1 MRVLVTG
8 GGGFIG
14 SHVVDKLI
22 EDGHTP
28 RIFDLSASPYHSPLE
43 VETFTGSIT
52 DPANLDL
59 AMRDCD
65 AVIHLAAVADVGH
78 VLADPVLAE
87 EVNTRGTLNVLEA
100 ACRAKVGRVVYGSTT
115 WVYSDC
121 VEQEVDEE
129 TPIPA
134 PRHLYTATKLAGETY
149 CAGYAELYDLES
161 TVLRFGIPY
170 GPRARAA
177 GVVAKFTDLA
187 FEGKPLTI
195 AGDGSTT
202 RSFIY
207 VEDLA
212 DGIVAALAPEAA
224 GRTYN
229 LSGDEV
235 VTILEIAERVQE
247 NTDDCEIV
255 HTPPRPGDF
264 PGKTIS
270 NRRALAE
277 LGWKADTSFKEG
289 VRRYVEWVRG
299 TTRPPDPVPGK
310 KPSLNGNDRAV
321 GALLAGAAG
330 REDRPPRVLVLSAD
344 IGEGHDLP
352 ARMIKAEV
360 EEEIPGTEVEI
371 ADGLRAMGRLT
382 TAVVRGGS
390 KVTFRWLPWLFDF
403 QYWLIAKF
411 APTRSLAHH
420 LNYALGAHGLLRL
433 IEKHDPDVVISTYP
447 GVTAVLG
454 MLRENRRL
462 LIPVQSAITDLAGLR
477 YWAHPGVDMHYVTHP
492 ESIEEVER
500 LAGPGSVEW
509 TRPPISPEF
518 LMPRTRVDAR
528 EALDVAAHARLVLVS
543 GGGWGVGDLE
553 GAIEAALSGE
563 DTTVVCITGRN
574 EGAREKLEQRYGGNE
589 RVRILGFTDQMSDWM
604 AAADAMIHST
614 AGLTVLEAH
623 IRGCP
628 VVSFGFS
635 VGHLRANNAAF
646 ERFGLAEVARTEHEL
661 EGVLRHLSR
670 ERRPPDS
677 SFASLPSIASR
688 ALSVRPR
695 VRPQPVW
702 RLRVERVAT
711 AVSLVAV
718 AVVLFFTV
726 VDREA
731 PYKVIAK
738 PLEGRIHIGKD
749 NDEASPAVSGA
760 SPAGRSASCRI
771 GHERR
776 RALIRALLGAAAGA
790 GTIVHAGPALAP
802 IVPGLG
808 EALGI
813 EMRVP
818 AADGVALTFDD
829 GPHPQGTPAVLEAL
843 HEHGAVATFF
853 LAGEQVERRPALA
866 AEIVAAGHRVELHCH
881 RHRNLLRL
889 TVREFLEDAERA
901 RTAIEDASGQEI
913 ADYRPPYG
921 IFSAATLRAVRSRGW
936 RPVLWSRWGRDWA
949 RSATPESI
957 ARRSCAHLR
966 AGDVVLLHD
975 ADYYSARGSWVRTAA
990 ALPPILAELESRG
1003 LKTAA
1008 LRR

>member
-14 SHVVDKLI
+14 SHVVDRLI
-22 EDGHTP
+22 GRGITP

-52 DPANLDL
+52 DAANLDL

-121 VEQEVDEE
+121 PEQEVDEE

-247 NTDDCEIV
+247 NTDNCEIV

-270 NRRALAE
+270 NQRALAE
-277 LGWKADTSFKEG
+277 LGWKAETNFKEG
-289 VRRYVEWVRG
+289 VRKYVEWVRC

-310 KPSLNGNDRAV
+310 RPSLNGNDHAA
-321 GALLAGAAG
+321 GALLAGAA
-330 REDRPPRVLVLSAD
+330 RLEDREPRVLILSAD

-352 ARMIKAEV
+352 ARVIKADLEA
-360 EEEIPGTEVEI
+360 ELPEATVEI
-371 ADGLRAMGRLT
+371 DNGLEAMGKLVS
-382 TAVVRGGS
+382 AVVRGGS
-390 KVTFRWLPWLFDF
+390 RFTFRWANWLFDA
-403 QYWLIAKF
+403 QYWLITKF
-411 APTRSLAHH
+411 GPTRWLAHH
-420 LNYALGAHGLLRL
+420 LMYLLGARGLVRM
-433 IEKHDPDVVISTYP
+433 INRHEPDVVISTYP
-447 GVTAVLG
+447 GTTAVLG
-454 MLRENRRL
+454 MLRQNRRL
-462 LIPVQSAITDLAGLR
+462 EVPVQSAITDLAGLR
-477 YWAHPGVDMHYVTHP
+477 YWAHPGVDLHYVTHP
-492 ESIEEVER
+492 ESIEEVEK

-509 TRPPISPEF
+509 ARPPISPAF
-518 LMPRTRVDAR
+518 LMPRTRRDAR
-528 EALDVAAHARLVLVS
+528 EALDIPAHARMVLVS
-543 GGGWGVGDLE
+543 GGGWGIGDLE
-553 GAIEAALSGE
+553 GAIEAALSDD
-563 DTTVVCITGRN
+563 DTMVACITGRN
-574 EGAREKLEQRYGGNE
+574 EVAREKLEQRFGDDE
-589 RVRILGFTDQMSDWM
+589 RVRIVGFTEQMSDWM
-604 AAADAMIHST
+604 AAADAMIHAT

-628 VVSFGFS
+628 VVSYGFS

-646 ERFGLAEVARTEHEL
+646 ERFGLAEVARSEHEL
-661 EGVLRHLSR
+661 ESVLRHVTN
-670 ERRPPDS
+670 ERRSPDS

-688 ALSVRPR
+688 ALTVRSR
-695 VRPQPVW
+695 VKPQPVW
-702 RLRVERVAT
+702 RLRFERVA
-711 AVSLVAV
+711 AAA
-718 AVVLFFTV
+718 AVVLV
-726 VDREA
+726 GLVLALALVKRES
-731 PYKVIAK
+731 PYKVVANPIK
-738 PLEGRIHIGKD
+738 SNVHLGKD
-749 NDEASPAVSGA
+749 ADTTEAVSG
-760 SPAGRSASCRI
+760 SVGESQPAVA
-771 GHERR
+771 EEKE
-776 RALIRALLGAAAGA
+776 AAASS
-790 GTIVHAGPALAP
+790 AP
-802 IVPGLG
+802 
-808 EALGI
+808 
-813 EMRVP
+813 
-818 AADGVALTFDD
+818 
-829 GPHPQGTPAVLEAL
+829 
-843 HEHGAVATFF
+843 
-853 LAGEQVERRPALA
+853 
-866 AEIVAAGHRVELHCH
+866 
-881 RHRNLLRL
+881 
-889 TVREFLEDAERA
+889 
-901 RTAIEDASGQEI
+901 
-913 ADYRPPYG
+913 
-921 IFSAATLRAVRSRGW
+921 
-936 RPVLWSRWGRDWA
+936 
-949 RSATPESI
+949 
-957 ARRSCAHLR
+957 
-966 AGDVVLLHD
+966 
-975 ADYYSARGSWVRTAA
+975 
-990 ALPPILAELESRG
+990 
-1003 LKTAA
+1003 
-1008 LRR
+1008 

>member
-14 SHVVDKLI
+14 SHVVDRLI
-22 EDGHTP
+22 ERGDTP

-59 AMRDCD
+59 AMRGCD
-65 AVIHLAAVADVGH
+65 AAIHLAAVADVGH

-121 VEQEVDEE
+121 VEQAVDEE

-149 CAGYAELYDLES
+149 CAGYAELYELES

-270 NRRALAE
+270 NERALSE
-277 LGWKADTSFKEG
+277 LGWKAETSFKEG

-310 KPSLNGNDRAV
+310 KPSLNGNDRAA
-321 GALLAGAAG
+321 GALLSGAAAA
-330 REDRPPRVLVLSAD
+330 EDRAPRVLVLTAD

-352 ARMIKAEV
+352 ARIIKADIEA
-360 EEEIPGTEVEI
+360 EIPEAEVEI
-371 ADGLRAMGRLT
+371 ANGLEAMGRIV
-382 TAVVRGGS
+382 TAIVRGGS
-390 KVTFRWLPWLFDF
+390 RVTFRWMPWLFDI
-403 QYWLIAKF
+403 QYWLISRF
-411 APTRSLAHH
+411 APTRWLAHH
-420 LNYALGAHGLLRL
+420 LNYVLGAHGLMKL
-433 IEKHDPDVVISTYP
+433 IAEHEPDAIVSTYP
-447 GVTAVLG
+447 GTTAVLG

-462 LIPVQSAITDLAGLR
+462 AVPVQSAITDLAGLR
-477 YWAHPGVDMHYVTHP
+477 YWVHPGVDMHFVTHP

-509 TRPPISPEF
+509 TRPPISRDF
-518 LMPRTRVDAR
+518 LMPRTRGDAR
-528 EALDVAAHARLVLVS
+528 KALGVPVHARLVLVS
-543 GGGWGVGDLE
+543 GGGWGIGDLE
-553 GAIEAALSGE
+553 GAIDTALGGD
-563 DTTVVCITGRN
+563 DTMVVCITGRN
-574 EGAREKLEQRYGGNE
+574 EVAREKLEQRFGDNE
-589 RVRILGFTDQMSDWM
+589 RVRILGFTEQMSDWM
-604 AAADAMIHST
+604 AAADAMVHAT

-628 VVSFGFS
+628 VVSYGFS
-635 VGHLRANNAAF
+635 AGHLRANNAAF
-646 ERFGLAEVARTEHEL
+646 ERFGLAEVARSEHEL
-661 EGVLRHLSR
+661 ESMLRHLSR
-670 ERRPPDS
+670 ERRSPDS
-677 SFASLPSIASR
+677 SFASLPSVASR
-688 ALSVRPR
+688 VLSVRPR
-695 VRPQPVW
+695 VKPQPIW
-702 RLRVERVAT
+702 RLRAGKAAA
-711 AVSLVAV
+711 AVSLAAV
-718 AVVLFFTV
+718 AIALLVSVSLAGHWDT
-726 VDREA
+726 
-731 PYKVIAK
+731 PYHVISKAAR
-738 PLEGRIHIGKD
+738 PLEGRIHFGRD
-749 NDEASPAVSGA
+749 PDTSAPAVQ
-760 SPAGRSASCRI
+760 
-771 GHERR
+771 
-776 RALIRALLGAAAGA
+776 
-790 GTIVHAGPALAP
+790 HA
-802 IVPGLG
+802 
-808 EALGI
+808 
-813 EMRVP
+813 
-818 AADGVALTFDD
+818 
-829 GPHPQGTPAVLEAL
+829 
-843 HEHGAVATFF
+843 
-853 LAGEQVERRPALA
+853 RPA
-866 AEIVAAGHRVELHCH
+866 
-881 RHRNLLRL
+881 
-889 TVREFLEDAERA
+889 RA
-901 RTAIEDASGQEI
+901 
-913 ADYRPPYG
+913 
-921 IFSAATLRAVRSRGW
+921 
-936 RPVLWSRWGRDWA
+936 
-949 RSATPESI
+949 
-957 ARRSCAHLR
+957 
-966 AGDVVLLHD
+966 
-975 ADYYSARGSWVRTAA
+975 AA
-990 ALPPILAELESRG
+990 ALHGASASG
-1003 LKTAA
+1003 NGH
-1008 LRR
+1008 